1 MPSNFFTKEQKA
13 AIVEAIGNAEQ
24 NTSGEIRIHI
34 DKSCKEEVL
43 DQAAYIFKKLKMHKT
58 EQRNGVLI
66 YLALDDRKFAIIGDA
81 GINSKVPADF
91 WDKVKDEM
99 LNHFKLGEF
108 SEGLITGIQM
118 AGEKL
123 KAFFPLLPDDK
134 NELSDEISFGK

>member
-13 AIVEAIGNAEQ
+13 AIIEAIGQAEQ
-24 NTSGEIRIHI
+24 NTSGEIRVHI
-34 DKSCKEEVL
+34 DKSCKGDTL
-43 DQAAYIFKKLKMHKT
+43 DQAAYIFKKLNMHKT

-91 WDKVKDEM
+91 WDKIKDEM
-99 LNHFKLGEF
+99 LSHFKVGEF
-108 SEGLITGIQM
+108 SEGLITGIHK

-123 KAFFPLLPDDK
+123 KAFFPLRIDDK
-134 NELSDEISFGK
+134 NELSDEISFGN